1 MTRATD
7 PWSVLAVGRWRRVTC
22 LVLAL
27 AAGACRGESRQTQPD
42 KGGGSVVVHSSADKE
57 FAELIFRAY
66 EQKTGVGVLPLYDT
80 EETKT
85 AGLTARLLA
94 EREHPKADVFW
105 SSDTSRAVA
114 IAEQG
119 VADPYVPRDPT
130 QISER
135 YRSAAGCGPDSVP
148 ASACCSTTPTTYA
161 PKMRPSR
168 SLT

>member
-7 PWSVLAVGRWRRVTC
+7 PGSVVAVGRRRRVTS

-42 KGGGSVVVHSSADKE
+42 KGGGSVVVYSSADKE

-66 EQKTGVGVLPLYDT
+66 EQKTGVGVLPLYGT

-85 AGLTARLLA
+85 A
-94 EREHPKADVFW
+94 
-105 SSDTSRAVA
+105 
-114 IAEQG
+114 
-119 VADPYVPRDPT
+119 ADPDVPRDPT

-161 PKMRPSR
+161 PKMRPAR
-168 SLT
+168 SST